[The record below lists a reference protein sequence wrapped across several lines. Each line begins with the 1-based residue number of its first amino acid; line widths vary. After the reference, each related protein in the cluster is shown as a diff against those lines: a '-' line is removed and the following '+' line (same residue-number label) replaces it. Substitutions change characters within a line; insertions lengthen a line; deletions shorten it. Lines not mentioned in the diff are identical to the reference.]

1 MNPAFARYQLL
12 FTFFITAWPSGGD
25 VFAQPARSRA
35 PAPVDVTLSTKDGVQ
50 LRATYYPSSA
60 GPQAVP
66 VIMLHDRQ
74 ETRAVFAPL
83 ALALQNPPIPES
95 EAAPLVLSRAVLAV
109 DLRGHGGSKTAR
121 AADGS
126 SVEIDSIRF
135 QQQDYQAMVDLDMEA
150 VRGFLVEQNDAGQL
164 NLNSLGIVG
173 SGMGANVA
181 LLWSAKDWATPPLA
195 VRKQGQDVK
204 ALVLLSPRW
213 NFNGLL
219 LRDAM
224 KFPPI
229 QRQLSVLLAYGA
241 DDRNVAKDC
250 QNIEQIFAKFH
261 PEPPADQVELH
272 KDFFVYT
279 PATNLQGTKLLTSQ
293 AFGLGAKIVS
303 FLESRLGSKDFA
315 YSIRKNP

>member
-1 MNPAFARYQLL
+1 MNPLSGRRLLLAFLAMAMGQGGAVYAQSAR
-12 FTFFITAWPSGGD
+12 TK
-25 VFAQPARSRA
+25 A
-35 PAPVDVTLSTKDGVQ
+35 PPPVDVTLATKDGVQ
-50 LRATYYPSSA
+50 LKATYYPSSA

-66 VIMLHDRQ
+66 VVMLHDLH

-83 ALALQNPPIPES
+83 AQALQNPPTPENA
-95 EAAPLVLSRAVLAV
+95 AAPQMLSRAVLTV
-109 DLRGHGGSKTAR
+109 DLRGHGGSKLAR
-121 AADGS
+121 GADGTS
-126 SVEIDSIRF
+126 FELDSNRF
-135 QQQDYQAMVDLDMEA
+135 QTADFQAMVDLDMEA
-150 VRGFLVEQNDAGQL
+150 VRSFLVEENDAGQL

-181 LLWSAKDWATPPLA
+181 VLWTAKDWATPPLA

-204 ALVLLSPRW
+204 ALALLSPRW

-219 LRDAM
+219 LRDPL
-224 KFPPI
+224 KFPPV

-250 QNIEQIFAKFH
+250 QNIEQIFAKYH
-261 PEPPADQVELH
+261 PEPPADQVQQR
-272 KDFFVYT
+272 KDFFVYA

-293 AFGLGAKIVS
+293 AFGLGAKIVD
-303 FLESRLGSKDFA
+303 FIESRLGSQGFA